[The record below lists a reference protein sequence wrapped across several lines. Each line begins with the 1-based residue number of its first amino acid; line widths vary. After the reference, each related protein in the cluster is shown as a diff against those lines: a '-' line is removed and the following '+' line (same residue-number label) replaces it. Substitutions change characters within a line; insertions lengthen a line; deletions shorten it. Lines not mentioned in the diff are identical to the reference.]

1 MLLQEI
7 LDEFL
12 LDCRIRNLSKR
23 TIKTYDYQISIFV
36 NYMES
41 EFDESKLLKVK
52 KVHIKKYVLDLQE
65 TKKATYINQLIKTLK
80 LFFKYMV
87 KEEYLEKNIV
97 DDISYLKTERA
108 LLNTFNDREVSS
120 MINYYGKN
128 KDFIS
133 QRNKVIIEI
142 FADCGLRAQ
151 EVRELKNENMFD
163 TYIKFFGKGRKERIV
178 PISPYLS
185 YSLKKYNRT
194 KKGYFNNLRRFREID
209 DYLFVTKSG
218 QQLKNNVLLE
228 KIVNEASYH
237 VGVRDEVQRKSCH
250 SLRHYYAQKLLKSG
264 VNLYTISRLLG
275 HSNIKTTQTY
285 LNSLTNEEIL
295 TDVKGITPLTRLIEE
310 NKL

>member
-41 EFDESKLLKVK
+41 EFDESNLLKIK
-52 KVHIKKYVLDLQE
+52 RIHIKKYVLDLQE

-87 KEEYLEKNIV
+87 NEEYLEKNIV
-97 DDISYLKTERA
+97 EDISYLKTERA

-120 MINYYGKN
+120 MISYYGKN

-194 KKGYFNNLRRFREID
+194 KKGYFNNLRRYREID

-228 KIVNEASYH
+228 KIVNEASFH
-237 VGVRDEVQRKSCH
+237 AGVRDEVQRKSCH
-250 SLRHYYAQKLLKSG
+250 SLRHYYA
-264 VNLYTISRLLG
+264 
-275 HSNIKTTQTY
+275 
-285 LNSLTNEEIL
+285 
-295 TDVKGITPLTRLIEE
+295 
-310 NKL
+310 

>member
-1 MLLQEI
+1 M
-7 LDEFL
+7 
-12 LDCRIRNLSKR
+12 
-23 TIKTYDYQISIFV
+23 
-36 NYMES
+36 
-41 EFDESKLLKVK
+41 
-52 KVHIKKYVLDLQE
+52 
-65 TKKATYINQLIKTLK
+65 
-80 LFFKYMV
+80 
-87 KEEYLEKNIV
+87 
-97 DDISYLKTERA
+97 
-108 LLNTFNDREVSS
+108 LNTFNDSEVSS
-120 MINYYGKN
+120 MISYYGKN

-194 KKGYFNNLRRFREID
+194 KKGYFNNLRRYREID

-264 VNLYTISRLLG
+264 VNL
-275 HSNIKTTQTY
+275 
-285 LNSLTNEEIL
+285 
-295 TDVKGITPLTRLIEE
+295 
-310 NKL
+310 

>member
-41 EFDESKLLKVK
+41 EFDESNLLKIK
-52 KVHIKKYVLDLQE
+52 RIHIKKYVLDLQE

-120 MINYYGKN
+120 MISYYGKN

-133 QRNKVIIEI
+133 QCNKVIIEI

-194 KKGYFNNLRRFREID
+194 KKGYFNNLRRYREID
-209 DYLFVTKSG
+209 DYLLVTKSG

-228 KIVNEASYH
+228 KIVNEASFH
-237 VGVRDEVQRKSCH
+237 AGVRDEVQRKSCH

>member
-41 EFDESKLLKVK
+41 EFDESNIVKVK
-52 KVHIKKYVLDLQE
+52 KIHIKKYVLDLQE
-65 TKKATYINQLIKTLK
+65 TKKATYINELIKTLK

-87 KEEYLEKNIV
+87 REEYIEKNIV
-97 DDISYLKTERA
+97 EDISYLKTKRA
-108 LLNTFNDREVSS
+108 LLNRFNDSEVSS
-120 MINYYGKN
+120 MISYYGKN

-185 YSLKKYNRT
+185 YSL
-194 KKGYFNNLRRFREID
+194 
-209 DYLFVTKSG
+209 
-218 QQLKNNVLLE
+218 
-228 KIVNEASYH
+228 
-237 VGVRDEVQRKSCH
+237 
-250 SLRHYYAQKLLKSG
+250 
-264 VNLYTISRLLG
+264 
-275 HSNIKTTQTY
+275 
-285 LNSLTNEEIL
+285 
-295 TDVKGITPLTRLIEE
+295 
-310 NKL
+310 

>member
-36 NYMES
+36 NYMEL
-41 EFDESKLLKVK
+41 EFDEPNLLKIK
-52 KVHIKKYVLDLQE
+52 KAHIKKYVLDLQE

-80 LFFKYMV
+80 LFFKYIV
-87 KEEYLEKNIV
+87 KEEYLEKNLV
-97 DDISYLKTERA
+97 EDISYIKTERA
-108 LLNTFNDREVSS
+108 LLNTFNDIEVSS

-185 YSLKKYNRT
+185 YSLKKYKRT
-194 KKGYFNNLRRFREID
+194 KKGYFNNLRRYRKID
-209 DYLFVTKSG
+209 DYLIVTKSG

-228 KIVNEASYH
+228 KIVNEASAH
-237 VGVRDEVQRKSCH
+237 VGVCDEVQRKSCH

-295 TDVKGITPLTRLIEE
+295 IDVKGITPLTRLIEE

>member
-36 NYMES
+36 NYMEL
-41 EFDESKLLKVK
+41 EFDEPNLLKIK
-52 KVHIKKYVLDLQE
+52 KAHIKKYVLDLQE

-80 LFFKYMV
+80 LFFKYIV
-87 KEEYLEKNIV
+87 KEEYLEKNLV
-97 DDISYLKTERA
+97 EDISYIKTERA
-108 LLNTFNDREVSS
+108 LLNTFNDIEVSS

-133 QRNKVIIEI
+133 QRDKVIIEI

-185 YSLKKYNRT
+185 YSLKKYKRT
-194 KKGYFNNLRRFREID
+194 KKGYFNNLRRYRKID
-209 DYLFVTKSG
+209 DYLIVTKSG

-228 KIVNEASYH
+228 KIVNEASAH

-295 TDVKGITPLTRLIEE
+295 IDVKGITPLTRLIEE

>member
-1 MLLQEI
+1 M
-7 LDEFL
+7 
-12 LDCRIRNLSKR
+12 
-23 TIKTYDYQISIFV
+23 
-36 NYMES
+36 
-41 EFDESKLLKVK
+41 
-52 KVHIKKYVLDLQE
+52 
-65 TKKATYINQLIKTLK
+65 
-80 LFFKYMV
+80 
-87 KEEYLEKNIV
+87 
-97 DDISYLKTERA
+97 
-108 LLNTFNDREVSS
+108 LNTFNDSEVSS
-120 MINYYGKN
+120 MISYYGKN

-194 KKGYFNNLRRFREID
+194 KKGYFNNLRRYREID

-285 LNSLTNEEIL
+285 LNSLMNEEIL